1 MNAVQKY
8 GGASIDSLEKI
19 RAIAANIAATRK
31 TDDGLVIVTGAMAG
45 LAENVMKMANRISC
59 DIAKPELDR
68 LFAAG
73 EQQTAAL
80 MTIALREKG
89 VDAVTI
95 TELRGRS
102 LDLADNIYE
111 GNAIE
116 IDTEELERLLGEG
129 KVIVVAGFQG
139 IGDYGADDTDG
150 RYGAA
155 ATAVA
160 IAAQLGWPCELYGT
174 VEAVY
179 TVDPSF
185 YKKARIIKKIS
196 YEELMELLVLG
207 KIDLEG
213 RAIEL
218 ANKYNVRLFIGAPNT
233 TDKTGGTYIMN
244 QNLIVESMPVTGI
257 SISDNCVIYTLK
269 GIKNDGKAAAEMF
282 ELLGELDINIDMI
295 SQYIAGDEECV
306 ISFSCTEGQ
315 VDAMDKAVAE
325 NPVFEDLS
333 VEKQDHLAMISVVGV
348 GMASHS
354 GVASTVFSVLANEG
368 IKYYQ
373 ITTSEISISVTI
385 DKSNKGKAV
394 VALGEA
400 FNL

>member
-1 MNAVQKY
+1 
-8 GGASIDSLEKI
+8 
-19 RAIAANIAATRK
+19 
-31 TDDGLVIVTGAMAG
+31 
-45 LAENVMKMANRISC
+45 
-59 DIAKPELDR
+59 
-68 LFAAG
+68 
-73 EQQTAAL
+73 
-80 MTIALREKG
+80 
-89 VDAVTI
+89 
-95 TELRGRS
+95 
-102 LDLADNIYE
+102 
-111 GNAIE
+111 
-116 IDTEELERLLGEG
+116 
-129 KVIVVAGFQG
+129 
-139 IGDYGADDTDG
+139 
-150 RYGAA
+150 
-155 ATAVA
+155 
-160 IAAQLGWPCELYGT
+160 
-174 VEAVY
+174 
-179 TVDPSF
+179 
-185 YKKARIIKKIS
+185 
-196 YEELMELLVLG
+196 
-207 KIDLEG
+207 
-213 RAIEL
+213 
-218 ANKYNVRLFIGAPNT
+218 
-233 TDKTGGTYIMN
+233 
-244 QNLIVESMPVTGI
+244 MPVTGI